1 MLEIM
6 KKKTQKRKKMKKKI
20 NNIFNKH
27 SKNKYLTPERG
38 SKTY

>member
-6 KKKTQKRKKMKKKI
+6 KKKTHKRNKLMKI